1 MKKIRDLT
9 LGFKLIV
16 GGLFLVLVPLI
27 VVGAIS
33 LQKSADGLVKRAQS
47 ELFQVASDL
56 ASMTGA
62 VMEAELKF
70 VRGMALNPLVHA
82 AVEQVAK
89 EGVEGSMDSLKA
101 MDAHLVNAF
110 ESVGQGYEL
119 FVLADATGLSI
130 SDSMGGAMRENKV
143 NIKDRDYFIAA
154 RQGNAIIGEAV
165 ASRSSGDPVV
175 VASTPLK
182 TGTGEFA
189 GVFIAVVK
197 LDTLSDKI
205 TSIKIG
211 QTGYPYV
218 INSDGIVIAHP
229 NKEFIFELDL
239 NTLPGMEEI
248 TRRMMAK
255 ETGVAEY
262 VFKGTHKTAGFAH
275 VPLTGWSIG
284 VTQDQSELMADVREM
299 TLYNVIVGL
308 IAMVV
313 VGICLWFAAAGIT
326 RPINEAVAGLADIS
340 RGEGDL
346 TKRLSVAGRDE
357 VGMLSQAVNTFMAK
371 LQAMITDITQ
381 GVDTLSASATQL
393 SSISEQMTEGAGNT
407 SEKASTVAAAAEEMT
422 ANMNSVSAAMEE
434 SSTNLN
440 TVAAAADEMNATIS
454 EIAQNAEKARTIS
467 DNAVI
472 KAGDSREKM
481 LQLSQAAQSIGKVVE
496 TITDI
501 SEQVNL
507 LSLNATIEAARAGE
521 AGKGFAV
528 VANEIKELAKQT
540 SEASMDIKSKID
552 HIQESSDGTMSGINE
567 ISQVIKDVNEI
578 VATIATAVEEQSAAT
593 REIASNIGQA
603 SSGIEEV
610 NQNVGQSSAVADEI
624 TKDITDVHK
633 SAADM
638 ADRSAQVNESAEDLS
653 KLAARLG
660 EMVGQFKV

>member
-1 MKKIRDLT
+1 MKKIKDLK

-33 LQKSADGLVKRAQS
+33 LQKAADGLVKRAQS
-47 ELFQVASDL
+47 EVFQVAEDL
-56 ASMTGA
+56 VSMTGA

-70 VRGMALNPLVHA
+70 VRGMALNPLVHT
-82 AVEQVAK
+82 AVNQVAK
-89 EGVEGSMDSLKA
+89 EGVEGAMDSLKA
-101 MDAHLVNAF
+101 LDAHLVNAF
-110 ESVGQGYEL
+110 ESVGQGYDL
-119 FVLADATGLSI
+119 FVLADATGLSV

-154 RQGNAIIGEAV
+154 KQGNAIIGEAV
-165 ASRSSGDPVV
+165 ASRSSGNPVV

-182 TGTGEFA
+182 TSTGEFA

-205 TSIKIG
+205 TSITIG

-229 NKEFIFELDL
+229 NKEFIFELDV
-239 NTLPGMEEI
+239 NTLQGMEEI

-255 ETGVAEY
+255 ESGVEEY
-262 VFKGTHKTAGFAH
+262 VFKGIHKTAGFAH

-284 VTQDQSELMADVREM
+284 VTQDQSEFMTDVREM

-313 VGICLWFAAAGIT
+313 VAICLWFAAAGIT
-326 RPINEAVAGLADIS
+326 RPINDAVAGLEDIS

-346 TKRLSVAGRDE
+346 TKRLSVSGQDE

-371 LQAMITDITQ
+371 LQTMITDITQ
-381 GVDTLSASATQL
+381 GVGTLSSSATQL

-467 DNAVI
+467 NNAVT

-481 LQLSQAAQSIGKVVE
+481 QQLSQAAQSIGKVVE

-552 HIQESSDGTMSGINE
+552 HIQESSDDTMTGINE

-593 REIASNIGQA
+593 GEIASNIGQA

-624 TKDITDVHK
+624 TKDITDVHN